1 LLNRKIAAVAI
12 AAAVALGTT
21 GCTFISPV
29 ASLKAYDP
37 ADGVNATVGAI
48 KVRNIMIL
56 AKATGEAAI
65 FGSLVNQDNGAV
77 ATTVELHAHSTG
89 ETPEIPVQVGAG
101 EKLDLGYNGGQAI
114 PLSFSVK
121 AGDIVEMH
129 VTVGAD
135 KVTLNVPVLDGTFTQ
150 YASLVNAITPAT
162 GSTNAP
168 TSKN

>member
-1 LLNRKIAAVAI
+1 MLNRKLAAVAI

-37 ADGVNATVGAI
+37 ADGVNSNVGAI
-48 KVRNIMIL
+48 KVRNLMIL

-65 FGSLVNQDNGAV
+65 FGSLINQDSGAV
-77 ATTVELHAHSTG
+77 ATTVELHAHSSV

-101 EKLDLGYNGGQAI
+101 EKLDLGYNGGQAL

-121 AGDIVEMH
+121 AGDLVEVH

-135 KVTLNVPVLDGTFTQ
+135 KVTLNVPVLDGTFTE
-150 YASLVNAITPAT
+150 YAPLVNAITPGNGAT
-162 GSTNAP
+162 AAP
-168 TSKN
+168 TTSK